1 MAKFNR
7 APERAKTVNKEGHA
21 AYAMTDKDRL
31 VTQVLTTFFAEPKFY
46 GDNSGEIID
55 AAKRMAADDPAFVA
69 KLAVF
74 ARREFNMRSVSH
86 VLTAILAHELK
97 GKAHVR
103 GMIPAVVV
111 RADDMT
117 EILSAYLTLF
127 GKPFP
132 NSLKRGIADA
142 FARFDEYAIAK
153 YKGERDALR
162 MRDVLRICHPAPKD
176 ETQSAMWKRCIAGEL
191 EPPMTWETELSKNGN
206 NKGTWEKLIDSG
218 KVGYMAL
225 LRNLRNI
232 VNAAPDNIGAVF
244 GTISNADNVRKSGQF
259 PFRFYA
265 AYKELLRFYV
275 KYSEPQRVP
284 GAASAV
290 FDALE
295 TAIEAS
301 VANMRKIPGRTAVA
315 VDVSG
320 SMSWNRVSARSG
332 VSCAEIA
339 LLLGVLA
346 VRICEE
352 SVFMTFDTDLYK
364 PAVSTKGGILA
375 QAQGIPVNGGGT
387 NMELPFRHL
396 IEESIN
402 VDRVIVL
409 SDNEINGDSDK
420 TVQSLADEYRGSVN
434 KDCWVHGVD
443 LQGYGTQQFVGG
455 RTNIIA
461 GWSEKVLEFIALA
474 EAGTDSLTKRI
485 EAYEYAVA

>member
-7 APERAKTVNKEGHA
+7 APEGAKTVNKEGHA

-55 AAKRMAADDPAFVA
+55 AAKRMAADDPAFIA

-97 GKAHVR
+97 GKAFVR
-103 GMIPAVVV
+103 KMIPAVVA

-142 FARFDEYAIAK
+142 FVRFDEYAIAK
-153 YKGERDALR
+153 YKGERNSLK
-162 MRDVLRICHPAPKD
+162 MRDVLRICHPIPKD
-176 ETQSAMWKRCIAGEL
+176 EAQSAMWKRCIAKEL

-206 NKGTWEKLIDSG
+206 NKETWEKLIDSG

-232 VNAAPDNIGAVF
+232 INATPDNIDAVF
-244 GTISNADNVRKSGQF
+244 ETISNADNVRKSGQF
-259 PFRFYA
+259 PFRFFS
-265 AYKELLRFYV
+265 AYKELR
-275 KYSEPQRVP
+275 EVP
-284 GAASAV
+284 GATSAV

-295 TAIEAS
+295 TAVDVS
-301 VANMRKIPGRTAVA
+301 VANMQKIPGRTAVA

-320 SMSWNRVSARSG
+320 SMCSMISRRSK
-332 VSCAEIA
+332 VLCAEIA

-346 VRICEE
+346 ARICEE
-352 SVFMTFDTDLYK
+352 SVFMTFDTKLYK
-364 PAVSTKGGILA
+364 PVVSTKGGILA
-375 QAQGIPVNGGGT
+375 QVQGIPVNGGGT
-387 NMELPFRHL
+387 NMELPFRYL
-396 IEESIN
+396 IEESVN

-409 SDNEINGDSDK
+409 SDNEINRGSGK
-420 TVQSLADEYRGSVN
+420 TVQSLTDEYRKSVN

-443 LQGYGTQQFVGG
+443 LLGYGTQQFIGG

-485 EAYEYAVA
+485 EDYEHALHCITETH